1 MGFFRR
7 VFWVGYLLPT
17 LPPRRRCPRG
27 GRPRS
32 ALPVGRARGG
42 SRTGPR
48 IWLGF
53 PCRWIRGGTS
63 SLEVVSTH
71 SVVDPN
77 PVECETFSRIRVLEK
92 MRPDPSSSGK
102 LVKFVTISQ
111 QNAQFKEINYRI
123 FCQKNIPLKAY
134 ISY

>member
-1 MGFFRR
+1 
-7 VFWVGYLLPT
+7 VDL
-17 LPPRRRCPRG
+17 G
-27 GRPRS
+27 GGDKQLRS
-32 ALPVGRARGG
+32 HFYPA
-42 SRTGPR
+42 
-48 IWLGF
+48 
-53 PCRWIRGGTS
+53 
-63 SLEVVSTH
+63 